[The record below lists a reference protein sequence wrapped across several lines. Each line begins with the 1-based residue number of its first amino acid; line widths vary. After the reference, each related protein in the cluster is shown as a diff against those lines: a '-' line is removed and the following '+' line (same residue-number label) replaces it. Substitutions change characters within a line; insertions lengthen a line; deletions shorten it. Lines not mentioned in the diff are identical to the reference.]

1 MTTNADALPQLV
13 TIDQRAEHLG
23 SSPRYYAR
31 ACRPLDVSRQ
41 AVAEKLA
48 AGELIAGSHTRPE

>member
-1 MTTNADALPQLV
+1 MTTNPDALPQLV

-23 SSPRYYAR
+23 SSPRYYAT

-48 AGELIAGSHTRPE
+48 ASELIA